1 MIFAEMDYQEEY
13 WDFHSRLDVHLS
25 AYFPHLESGIQGDSW
40 FWIYDGEQKVAID
53 TFKSMKHQ
61 IKASAVGPLVR
72 AVIKV
77 LRLKYRIKVYPE
89 PELEAH
95 EDV

>member
-1 MIFAEMDYQEEY
+1 
-13 WDFHSRLDVHLS
+13 
-25 AYFPHLESGIQGDSW
+25 
-40 FWIYDGEQKVAID
+40 
-53 TFKSMKHQ
+53 MKHQ

-77 LRLKYRIKVYPE
+77 LQLKYRIKVYLE